1 MLKHPPLTRS
11 RIRQFVRETLTR
23 DLVVATEPLRV
34 SISPHPHRNRREAE
48 RARFEPVAKG
58 FAWGPVWSTVWFRVQ
73 GKVPQWEG
81 FDVFA
86 SLELGGERTVWDKDA
101 PAQGVDSKHR
111 LFPVAL
117 KARGGEPVDLFIEAY
132 GTNPNVS
139 VHGKP
144 TDPPEKPFVVG
155 DVRLEAIDAEV
166 FDLLMDCSFAER
178 LLQSLDDRDPLAA
191 QLMVALNDVVNLYTD
206 RSAAP
211 RCRKAL
217 REALNVEQPSSYHIL
232 TPVGHAHLDTAWLWP
247 LHITR
252 KKMAHTTATQL
263 ALMEE
268 YPEHHFVHSQAAQY
282 EWLENEYPALFE
294 RVKRMVKRGQWEPLG
309 SMWVEADTN
318 LSGGESLVRQ
328 FLYGK
333 KYFRE
338 RFGIATKDMW
348 LPDVFGYSAALPQIL
363 RQCGIEYFLT
373 QKISWNQFNQFPH
386 TTFWWEGIDGSRVFA
401 HFPPANTYTGDASPE
416 QLRKHLTENKDAGR
430 CDRGLYVFG
439 FGDGGGGPTREQI
452 EFLRRAEW
460 MPGMPKIRRASALQ
474 FFEDALE
481 NSRDLPVWVG
491 ELYFELHRGTY
502 TTQALTKR
510 MNRICEFLLRDAEA
524 LCCLSDG
531 FPQNY
536 PQAELEKLWKTVLLN
551 QFHDILPGSSIK
563 EVYDEATQ
571 QYEEVRDR
579 LAALIRERLVAIASR
594 MDCTVGRP
602 VVMFHFAETQSE
614 GSIPWK
620 GRGAPK
626 SLACGGEVVPV
637 QAVDDFGERKL
648 VFPVPE
654 AALGAVAVGSLE
666 ARPAPNPP
674 RLRAKPRRLESD
686 EWSVRFDRHGNIRS
700 IRSVEDGTEYVAG
713 GELANVFQLFRDQPL
728 FWDAWDVDAFALE
741 QCEPLLKSERF
752 EVVEEGPVR
761 CAVIVERRFGNSRI
775 LQRISLGP
783 TPGIRFDTVVDW
795 HEDERMLKVAFP
807 MNVRSSSARYE
818 IQFGNVERPTHRNT
832 SWDVARFEVCAQK
845 WVDLSEGDIGVA
857 LLNDSK
863 YGHDVLGNVL
873 RLTLLRSPMAPD
885 PTADRGRHRFTYVLL
900 PHFGPYNWAGV
911 VQAAYA
917 LNAPVHAVLV
927 EPHDGVG
934 TRAPLVWCE
943 DRNIVVESVKK
954 AEESD
959 SIVVRMY
966 ECHNAR
972 GRAELLSGRPI
983 ARAERVN
990 LLEEAVSEVAF
1001 TTQGV
1006 EFEYKPFEIITLR
1019 LTWAG

>member
-1 MLKHPPLTRS
+1 MLKHPALTRS
-11 RIRQFVRETLTR
+11 RVRQLVRETLPR

-34 SISPHPHRNRREAE
+34 SVSMQPHRNRREAE
-48 RARFEPVAKG
+48 KARFELVERG

-73 GKVPQWEG
+73 GRVPNWDGLE
-81 FDVFA
+81 VFA
-86 SLELGGERTVWDKDA
+86 CLDVGGERTVWGEGA
-101 PAQGVDSKHR
+101 PLQGVDSQHR
-111 LFPVAL
+111 LFPVSGD
-117 KARGGEPVDLFIEAY
+117 RVDIFVEAY
-132 GTNPNVS
+132 GANPNVS

-144 TDPPEKPFVVG
+144 TDPPEEPFVVG
-155 DVRLEAIDAEV
+155 DVHLEAVDGDV
-166 FDLLMDCSFAER
+166 FGLLMDCSFAER
-178 LLQSLDDRDPLAA
+178 LLSTLDDNDPLAA
-191 QLMVALNDVVNLYTD
+191 RLLVALNDVANLYTD
-206 RSAAP
+206 RSAAQ
-211 RCRKAL
+211 RCRKML
-217 REALNVEQPSSYHIL
+217 REALEVGQPSPYHVL

-247 LHITR
+247 LEITR

-263 ALMEE
+263 ALMQE

-282 EWLENEYPALFE
+282 EWLEDEYPGLFE
-294 RVKRMVKRGQWEPLG
+294 QLKRMVRRGQWEPLG

-318 LSGGESLVRQ
+318 LSGGEALVRQ

-333 KYFRE
+333 RYFRS
-338 RFGIATKDMW
+338 RFGMETEDMW

-363 RQCGIEYFLT
+363 QQCGIRYFLT

-401 HFPPANTYTGDASPE
+401 HFPPADTYTGDASPE
-416 QLRKHLTENKDAGR
+416 QLRKHLKGNKDAGR

-439 FGDGGGGPTREQI
+439 FGDGGGGPTREQL

-460 MPGMPKIRRASALQ
+460 MPGMPSIRRTSALE
-474 FFEDALE
+474 FFREAEE

-502 TTQALTKR
+502 TTQAHTKR
-510 MNRICEFLLRDAEA
+510 MNRLCEFLLRDAEA
-524 LCCLSDG
+524 LCCLSPG
-531 FPQNY
+531 FPHDY
-536 PQAELEKLWKTVLLN
+536 PQSELEKLWKTVLLN

-563 EVYDEATQ
+563 EVYDEAARH
-571 QYEEVRDR
+571 YAEVRKH
-579 LAALIRERLVAIASR
+579 LEALIESR
-594 MDCTVGRP
+594 MKEVASKLACEVARP
-602 VVMFHFAETQSE
+602 VALFHFAGVQSE

-626 SLACGGEVVPV
+626 SLVCGGEVVPTQV
-637 QAVDDFGERKL
+637 TDDFGERKL
-648 VFPVPE
+648 IFQVPE

-666 ARPAPNPP
+666 ARPAPHLP
-674 RLRAKPRRLESD
+674 RRRAKPRRLESD
-686 EWSVRFDRHGNIRS
+686 EWTVRFDRYGNIRS
-700 IRSVEDGTEYVAG
+700 VRSVEDGTEYVAD

-728 FWDAWDVDAFALE
+728 FWDAWDVDAFAFE

-761 CAVIVERRFGNSRI
+761 CAVMVERRFRNSRI

-783 TPGIRFDTVVDW
+783 TPGIRFDTLVDW
-795 HEDERMLKVAFP
+795 YEDERMLKVAFP
-807 MNVRSSSARYE
+807 VNVRSTSARFE

-845 WVDLSEGDIGVA
+845 WVDVSEGDIGVA
-857 LLNDSK
+857 LLNDGK

-885 PTADRGRHRFTYVLL
+885 PAADRGRHRFSYVLL

-917 LNAPVHAVLV
+917 LNAPVHAALV
-927 EPHDGVG
+927 EPHEGSGHRV
-934 TRAPLVWCE
+934 PLVWCE

-954 AEESD
+954 AED
-959 SIVVRMY
+959 SNSVIVRLY
-966 ECHNAR
+966 ECHGAR
-972 GRAELLSGRPI
+972 GKSELLS
-983 ARAERVN
+983 ARRISGAERTN
-990 LLEEAVSEVAF
+990 LLEERVGDVAA
-1001 TTQGV
+1001 THEGV

-1019 LTWAG
+1019 LCWAD